1 IRGRKGQSQG
11 KAQRA
16 SAHGRQIT
24 DRHRQ
29 GAVSEIGRTMLFGK
43 VDALHQTVGGT
54 NPLAARRGSK
64 QGGSG
69 PDARC
74 HGGRATRLLQP
85 CALEVPAYQSQFPQ
99 RHVATSAAQRPRRDA
114 LTSTL
119 RRRGASLSRMPLTY
133 L

>member
-1 IRGRKGQSQG
+1 
-11 KAQRA
+11 AQRA
-16 SAHGRQIT
+16 SARGRQST

-29 GAVSEIGRTMLFGK
+29 CVVSESGRTIRFGK
-43 VDALHQTVGGT
+43 VVTLHQTVSGN
-54 NPLAARRGSK
+54 NPRAAWRGFK
-64 QGGSG
+64 QGGIIT
-69 PDARC
+69 DAQC
-74 HGGRATRLLQP
+74 HGGRVTVLLQH
-85 CALEVPAYQSQFPQ
+85 CALEVPAYQSEFTQ